1 MLFVPITLV
10 CTSALVWMDTLGTA
24 LIVEVNNDACRVT
37 IMMKI
42 EIIMRMIKKL
52 RMITS
57 IKIMTVLIIM
67 IKWRI
72 YAVITRDF
80 VKRLRMKSNSI
91 KPRRFGDDM
100 SP

>member
-1 MLFVPITLV
+1 MTNANWELIFVMLMLFVPITLV

-24 LIVEVNNDACRVT
+24 LIVEVNNDACRVM

-42 EIIMRMIKKL
+42 VIIIMTMIKKL

-67 IKWRI
+67 IK
-72 YAVITRDF
+72 
-80 VKRLRMKSNSI
+80 
-91 KPRRFGDDM
+91 
-100 SP
+100 

>member
-1 MLFVPITLV
+1 MLTNANWELIFVMLMLFVPITLV

-24 LIVEVNNDACRVT
+24 LIVEVNNDACRVM

-42 EIIMRMIKKL
+42 VIIMTMIKKL

-67 IKWRI
+67 IK
-72 YAVITRDF
+72 
-80 VKRLRMKSNSI
+80 
-91 KPRRFGDDM
+91 
-100 SP
+100 

>member
-24 LIVEVNNDACRVT
+24 LIVEVNNDACRVM

-42 EIIMRMIKKL
+42 VIIMRMIKKL

-67 IKWRI
+67 KM
-72 YAVITRDF
+72 TNLCCD
-80 VKRLRMKSNSI
+80 NE
-91 KPRRFGDDM
+91 RFCKTFKDEK
-100 SP
+100 